1 MNISRNDNRL
11 YQPLTLHNGLR
22 VLLVEDQESPKAA
35 AALTVNAGH
44 FDDPWHRQGL
54 AHFVEHLL
62 FLGTKQ
68 YPEAGEFNDFISHH
82 GGSSN
87 AWTGTEHSCYYFD
100 ITHQYFLPALER
112 FSQLFISPLFNEQE
126 IDKERHAIDA
136 EFKLKIKDDGRRIY
150 QAHKETVNPQHPF
163 AKFSVGN
170 VNTLSDDA
178 GPIKSELESFFRT
191 HYQAQ
196 WMTLVLCSPT
206 PLAQQRQWVE
216 ALFADIAATAADK
229 PPITEP
235 LYREQ
240 DLQLELHIEPH
251 KHLQKLII
259 SFAMP
264 NIDAFYKHKTVSFL
278 AHLLGYEG
286 PGSLHSIL
294 KNQGWINA
302 LSAGG
307 GINGSNFKDFNISL
321 ALTDEG
327 IEYYQDI
334 VETVFAYITLI
345 KEHKSNLQA
354 LYRDKQTLLQIAFDN
369 QEKARLLDW
378 VSGISVN
385 MHHYP
390 SDHYL
395 YGDYLMVGYDQAQ
408 FAQALSW
415 LTPENMRLVLI
426 HPGVSSTKTTQWYN
440 TPYYTK
446 RLDKDWLNA
455 LAAIDTP
462 LSTMSLPAVNPYL
475 QRPCVLHEL
484 VAANPIPEKLASHPG
499 FNFWFKQDSTYRVA
513 KGHFYLALDS
523 KLAVK
528 DVKHMALTRLFA
540 DLFIDCVA
548 ERFYPAELAGLNYHI
563 SSHQGGLTLHTAGLS
578 SSQLELAQGLLDAL
592 FHADICAKRFAEYK
606 KQLVRHWQSSNQ
618 NKPVS
623 EIFSRIGAQI
633 MPWNPTPE
641 ELARALQN
649 TSYVQFKKF
658 RKAFFDAIHIEAF
671 LHGNWRPADA
681 YDFLRLIQTH
691 LQDRANIE
699 TIARP
704 LVEIEHVQQQ
714 QLSLPSNDH
723 AMVIYYQAS
732 TGDIR
737 EKVLMM
743 VVNHVLNQTYFN
755 TLRTQQQLGY
765 LVGAGYAPFNS
776 RAGLAF
782 YVQSPSVPA
791 VQLLAHHNAF
801 IRQYCQQ
808 FATMDK
814 KAWQQA
820 KQSLY
825 QQIAEKDKNLR
836 LRSQRFWLA
845 ISNPGVDFTLQ
856 ENLLT
861 TLEAVEFA
869 EVERYLEALFSPQ
882 RARIEYLSDP
892 QPQSDDGSNLYSSSA
907 IN

>member
-11 YQPLTLHNGLR
+11 YQALTLPNGLR
-22 VLLVEDQESPKAA
+22 VLLVADSDSQKAA

-62 FLGTKQ
+62 FLGTEK
-68 YPEAGEFNDFISHH
+68 YPESGEFHDFISRH

-100 ITHQYFLPALER
+100 ITKQFFQPALER
-112 FSQLFISPLFNEQE
+112 FSQLFIAPLFNDGE
-126 IDKERHAIDA
+126 IEKERNAIDA

-150 QAHKETVNPQHPF
+150 QAHKETVNPKHPF
-163 AKFSVGN
+163 AKFSVGSLD
-170 VNTLSDDA
+170 TLSDA
-178 GPIKSELESFFRT
+178 HGPIKQELETFFAE

-196 WMTLVLCSPT
+196 WMTLVLCGPYT
-206 PLAQQRQWVE
+206 LAQLKGWAE
-216 ALFADIAATAADK
+216 HLFADINSNTTAK
-229 PPITEP
+229 PEIAEP
-235 LYREQ
+235 LYRAQ
-240 DLQLELHIEPH
+240 DLGLELHIEPH

-264 NIDAFYKHKTVSFL
+264 SIDKFYKHKTVSFL

-286 PGSLHSIL
+286 EGSLHSLL

-321 ALTDEG
+321 ALTDDG

-334 VETVFAYITLI
+334 VEMVFAYIALI
-345 KEHKSNLQA
+345 RQNIAQLHA

-378 VSGISVN
+378 VSGLSVN

-390 SDHYL
+390 SEHYL
-395 YGDYLMVGYDQAQ
+395 NGDYLMAGYEPQQ
-408 FAQALSW
+408 FAKVLDWLS
-415 LTPENMRLVLI
+415 PKNMRLVLI
-426 HPGVSSTKTTQWYN
+426 HPGVSSSKTTQWYN

-446 RLDKDWLNA
+446 ALEPQWLDA

-462 LSTMSLPAVNPYL
+462 LGTMSLPEVNPYL

-484 VAANPIPEKLASHPG
+484 ESPSATPEKLASHPG
-499 FNFWFKQDSTYRVA
+499 FNFWFKQDATYRVA
-513 KGHFYLALDS
+513 KGHFYLAIDS
-523 KLAVK
+523 HLAVK
-528 DVKHMALTRLFA
+528 DVQHMALTRLFA

-548 ERFYPAELAGLNYHI
+548 EQFYPAELAGLNYHL

-592 FHADICAKRFAEYK
+592 FNADICAKRYAEYK

-623 EIFSRIGAQI
+623 EIFSRIGAEI

-641 ELARALQN
+641 ALAQALKS
-649 TSYVQFKKF
+649 TSYLQFKQF
-658 RKAFFDAIHIEAF
+658 RQEFFAAVHIEAF

-691 LQDRANIE
+691 LEQRANIE
-699 TIARP
+699 AINRP
-704 LVEIEHVQQQ
+704 LAEITSVIQQ

-723 AMVIYYQAS
+723 AMVIYYQA
-732 TGDIR
+732 TTHDFE

-743 VVNHVLNQTYFN
+743 VINHLLNQPYFN
-755 TLRTQQQLGY
+755 ALRTEQQLGY

-782 YVQSPSVPA
+782 YVQSPNVSGKE
-791 VQLLAHHNAF
+791 LLEHHNQF
-801 IRQYCQQ
+801 ISQYCQQ
-808 FATMDK
+808 AAQMDEQT
-814 KAWQQA
+814 WEHS

-825 QQIAEKDKNLR
+825 RQIAEKDKNLR

-856 ENLLT
+856 ANLLN
-861 TLEAVEFA
+861 TLENIEF
-869 EVERYLEALFSPQ
+869 EQVLQYLNELFAPQ
-882 RARIEYLSDP
+882 RPRMEWLSDP
-892 QPQSDDGSNLYSSSA
+892 QGSTQA
-907 IN
+907 QT

>member
-11 YQPLTLHNGLR
+11 YQSLTLPNGLR
-22 VLLVEDQESPKAA
+22 VLLVEDKESPKAG

-62 FLGTKQ
+62 FLGTKK
-68 YPEAGEFNDFISHH
+68 YPEAGEFHDFISLH

-87 AWTGTEHSCYYFD
+87 AWTGTEHSCYFFD
-100 ITHQYFLPALER
+100 ITKQYYHDALER
-112 FSQLFISPLFNEQE
+112 FSQLFIAPLFNEHE
-126 IDKERHAIDA
+126 ITKERHAIDA

-150 QAHKETVNPQHPF
+150 QAHKETVNPKHPF

-170 VNTLSDDA
+170 MDTLSDERGA
-178 GPIKSELESFFRT
+178 IKAELVAFFEQ

-196 WMTLVLCSPT
+196 WMTLVLCGPY
-206 PLAQQRQWVE
+206 PLAELKQW
-216 ALFADIAATAADK
+216 ATTLFADIPGNNTEK
-229 PPITEP
+229 QPISEP
-235 LYREQ
+235 LYRPQ
-240 DLQLELHIEPH
+240 DLAIELHIEPH
-251 KHLQKLII
+251 KHLQKLIV

-264 NIDAFYKHKTVSFL
+264 SIDDFYKHKTVSFL

-286 PGSLHSIL
+286 EGSLHSIL

-327 IEYYQDI
+327 IEYYSDI
-334 VETVFAYITLI
+334 VECVFAYIALI
-345 KEHKSNLQA
+345 RQNLSA
-354 LYRDKQTLLQIAFDN
+354 LKPLYNDKQTLLQIAFDN

-378 VSGISVN
+378 VSGVSVN
-385 MHHYP
+385 MHHYS
-390 SDHYL
+390 SDNYL
-395 YGDYLMVGYDQAQ
+395 YGDYLMAGYDQAQ
-408 FAQALSW
+408 FAQVLDW
-415 LTPENMRLVLI
+415 LTPKNMRLVLI
-426 HPGVSSTKTTQWYN
+426 HPGISSEQTTKWYN
-440 TPYYTK
+440 TPYYTQA
-446 RLDKDWLNA
+446 LDEDWLEA
-455 LAAIDTP
+455 LSAIDAP
-462 LSTMSLPAVNPYL
+462 LSTMSLPEVNPYL
-475 QRPCVLHEL
+475 QRPCVLHEI
-484 VAANPIPEKLASHPG
+484 VNVQEIPEKLASHPG

-528 DVKHMALTRLFA
+528 DVQHMALTRLFA

-623 EIFSRIGAQI
+623 EIFSRIGAQV
-633 MPWNPTPE
+633 MPWNPTPD
-641 ELARALQN
+641 ELANALKS
-649 TSYVQFKKF
+649 TSYSQFKKF
-658 RKAFFDAIHIEAF
+658 RTAFFDEIHIEAF
-671 LHGNWRPADA
+671 LYGNWRPADA
-681 YDFLRLIQTH
+681 YDFLRLIQSH
-691 LQDRANIE
+691 LQQRANIDA
-699 TIARP
+699 ICRP
-704 LVEIEHVQQQ
+704 LIEIKGVQQQ
-714 QLSLPSNDH
+714 HISLAGNDH
-723 AMVIYYQAS
+723 AMVIYYQALS
-732 TGDIR
+732 ADIR
-737 EKVLMM
+737 EKVIMMM
-743 VVNHVLNQTYFN
+743 VNHLINQPYFN

-782 YVQSPSVPA
+782 YVQSPKVSA
-791 VQLLAHHNAF
+791 KDLLAHHTQF
-801 IRQYCQQ
+801 VQQYSQE
-808 FATMDK
+808 FSAMDNQD
-814 KAWQQA
+814 WQQA

-825 QQIAEKDKNLR
+825 RQIAEKDKNLR

-845 ISNPGVDFTLQ
+845 ISNPDVDFSLQ
-856 ENLLT
+856 DNLLE
-861 TLEAVEFA
+861 TLHSIEFS
-869 EVERYLEALFSPQ
+869 EVKDYLKVLFSEQ
-882 RARIEYLSDP
+882 RARTQWLSSP
-892 QPQSDDGSNLYSSSA
+892 HTNKEDDVDLYSSSTM
-907 IN
+907 N